1 MDDCSEPYRQGFR
14 GYVLASAALR
24 MKPGNN
30 KLLSLSQ
37 EERRMAEAADR
48 SRGGSSDA
56 ALSDFTLC
64 PSGGAVAPGEVAV
77 GHVMA
82 VLSLAAEP

>member
-1 MDDCSEPYRQGFR
+1 
-14 GYVLASAALR
+14 
-24 MKPGNN
+24 
-30 KLLSLSQ
+30 
-37 EERRMAEAADR
+37 MAEAADR

-77 GHVMA
+77 GRVMA
-82 VLSLAAEP
+82 GLSLAAEPQVCSQP